1 MRRSYMVPAAQMNRE
16 ITLRTIAAAWKCT
29 YDPAEPDAPYA
40 GILSR
45 EDKPLAV
52 VYIDYTEPDRDDP
65 EPDEPSLDALSLQR
79 GNSFALETGI
89 AAVYVR
95 LAANAIAV
103 LIRKG
108 EPLTYS
114 YRSEYGQLVAVT
126 APQDWKTLPLPPGT
140 HWSTAPA
147 GAAR

>member
-1 MRRSYMVPAAQMNRE
+1 MIPATEYNAQ
-16 ITLRTIAAAWKCT
+16 ITLRTIAAAWKCS
-29 YDPAEPDAPYA
+29 YDPASQDAPYA

-52 VYIDYTEPDRDDP
+52 VYVDSSELDREDP

-95 LAANAIAV
+95 LADNGIRV

-114 YRSEYGQLVAVT
+114 YRSDSGQLVAVT
-126 APQDWKTLPLPPGT
+126 APQDWKTLPLPQGT
-140 HWSTAPA
+140 RWSTAPA
-147 GAAR
+147 GAPR